1 MRNRDHEPHPSRQ
14 IYAMAAG
21 YVVVWAAF
29 SVAATVLQRLLAES
43 SLLTPMMEPADP
55 RAAAAVLI
63 VAGIYQLTPLKSACL
78 DACRSPIAFLS
89 SRWREGV
96 GGAFRMGVS
105 HGNYCLGCCWALMLV
120 LFAGGVMNLAV
131 ILALTVWV
139 AIEKLAPFGQWTA
152 RASGVLLIAAGAW
165 MLLR

>member
-1 MRNRDHEPHPSRQ
+1 
-14 IYAMAAG
+14 
-21 YVVVWAAF
+21 
-29 SVAATVLQRLLAES
+29 
-43 SLLTPMMEPADP
+43 MMEPADP

-63 VAGIYQLTPLKSACL
+63 VAGIYQLTPLKHACL
-78 DACRSPIAFLS
+78 AACRSPIAFLS
-89 SRWREGV
+89 ARWREDV

-139 AIEKLAPFGQWTA
+139 AIEKLAPLGQWSA

-165 MLLR
+165 MWLR